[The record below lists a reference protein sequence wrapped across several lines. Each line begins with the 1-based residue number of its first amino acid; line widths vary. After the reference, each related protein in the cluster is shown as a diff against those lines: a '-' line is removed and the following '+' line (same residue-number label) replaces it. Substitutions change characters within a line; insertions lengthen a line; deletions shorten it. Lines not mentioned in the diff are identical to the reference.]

1 MKTRMTSKPIAAVL
15 ALGALAM
22 VGACNEPDTETPSPA
37 PSATM
42 DNGLPDPNS
51 SPASI
56 LRSDL
61 SEDVIEEP
69 ALEPIE
75 ATISF
80 GEGGTRLSDAARE
93 EIEELLGTA
102 QMKAGGAITLRGH
115 TDSAGYD
122 EANLRA
128 SRQRAEAVATMLED
142 NGIDADRIEIIAL
155 GEMRP
160 LAPNANLDGTANEAN
175 RARNRRVDIHIAIP
189 EAGDDEEANADEPGE
204 DGPGMSGRSNSTD

>member
-1 MKTRMTSKPIAAVL
+1 MTSKPIATVL
-15 ALGALAM
+15 AMGAFAM
-22 VGACNEPDTETPSPA
+22 VGACNDPDTETPAPA
-37 PSATM
+37 PSVTM
-42 DNGLPDPNS
+42 DTGLPDPNS

-56 LRSDL
+56 LRSDF

-69 ALEPIE
+69 ALEPLD

-80 GEGGTRLSDAARE
+80 GEGGTRLSDSARE
-93 EIEELLGTA
+93 KVEELLGTA
-102 QMKAGGAITLRGH
+102 QMKAGGAIILRGH

-128 SRQRAEAVATMLED
+128 SRQRAEAVAAMLED

-160 LAPNANLDGTANEAN
+160 LAPNANLDGTANESN
-175 RARNRRVDIHIAIP
+175 RARNRRVDIHIDVPENGDEQDTDAD
-189 EAGDDEEANADEPGE
+189 EAGE
-204 DGPGMSGRSNSTD
+204 DSAGSSGSSNLTD